1 MTDIR
6 CYFCGSKE
14 DRYWAFKDNKK
25 EIYLCEKCFDKV
37 MVWLIE
43 KYKQEVLEKKV

>member
-6 CYFCGSKE
+6 CYFYGI
-14 DRYWAFKDNKK
+14 KDNKK
-25 EIYLCEKCFDKV
+25 EIYLYEKCFDKV
-37 MVWLIE
+37 MVWLIV